1 MGSTKGVLLIPEM
14 KKLVI
19 KDMYCPY
26 VDMVIVTLIA
36 SEKPLLCVEGVQHL
50 VLFILG
56 ITLPKHLDYQEVKHL
71 SV

>member
-50 VLFILG
+50 IIL
-56 ITLPKHLDYQEVKHL
+56 IQDLNFTKHLEDLVVTNQIV
-71 SV
+71 